1 MAEFRPISVINL
13 IHKLISKVL
22 SNRLRPF
29 LPSLISPNQTA
40 FIQGRQIS
48 DNFVATRELLHHV
61 SNSNRRAIFAKV
73 DFRKAFDTVQ
83 WNFLH
88 RVMAARGFPN
98 RWLKWMDTIWSTSSS
113 RVCVNRDSSQPFFHK
128 RGLRQG
134 DPLSPML
141 FNLAVDVL
149 QRMIHAANTTLNQP
163 LTQRVSYPIVAFQ
176 YIDDKVAIASVDILT
191 IISLKLALRLF
202 TSISGL

>member
-1 MAEFRPISVINL
+1 MKEVLATNSPTIPFDAIVLYPNSQHLDQLELPFQVEEVERVVSQLANNKSSGPDGLPNEFIKLHWNELKEEIMGILDCFHRHDLDLRLYNEANIVMVPKNDAPATMAEFRPISVINL

-29 LPSLISPNQTA
+29 LPSLISPNQTV

-98 RWLKWMDTIWSTSSS
+98 
-113 RVCVNRDSSQPFFHK
+113 
-128 RGLRQG
+128 
-134 DPLSPML
+134 
-141 FNLAVDVL
+141 
-149 QRMIHAANTTLNQP
+149 
-163 LTQRVSYPIVAFQ
+163 
-176 YIDDKVAIASVDILT
+176 
-191 IISLKLALRLF
+191 
-202 TSISGL
+202 